1 MVAKL
6 LLRLLAAHVPAT
18 TPLLLHRAWVLAPR
32 VHHVPEITPLLP
44 HRAWEP
50 APRVHLAPAAF
61 PAPWL
66 PAPVACLV
74 PAVPVA
80 LVVPVVQVAQVVQEL
95 VSSVQVVLVAV
106 SVPVVLV
113 ELVQVLEQALPHV
126 PDLVLTVPPQAVAQ
140 VVAVVPAVEPLVRSV
155 VAAES
160 PRHVSRRERK
170 EQSLNSARHLRL
182 VA

>member
-1 MVAKL
+1 MAKL
-6 LLRLLAAHVPAT
+6 HLRLLAAHAPAT

-32 VHHVPEITPLLP
+32 VHHVLEITRLLL
-44 HRAWEP
+44 HRAWVP
-50 APRVHLAPAAF
+50 APRVLRAPEAF
-61 PAPWL
+61 LAPWL
-66 PAPVACLV
+66 LAPVACLD

-80 LVVPVVQVAQVVQEL
+80 LVVPVVLVAQVAQVL

-106 SVPVVLV
+106 SVPAVLV
-113 ELVQVLEQALPHV
+113 ELVQALEQALPHV
-126 PDLVLTVPPQAVAQ
+126 QVLVLTVPPQVAVA
-140 VVAVVPAVEPLVRSV
+140 VVAVAPAVEPLVRSV

-160 PRHVSRRERK
+160 PRRVSRRERK

>member
-1 MVAKL
+1 V
-6 LLRLLAAHVPAT
+6 V
-18 TPLLLHRAWVLAPR
+18 
-32 VHHVPEITPLLP
+32 
-44 HRAWEP
+44 
-50 APRVHLAPAAF
+50 
-61 PAPWL
+61 
-66 PAPVACLV
+66 
-74 PAVPVA
+74 
-80 LVVPVVQVAQVVQEL
+80 LVVQAAQVVLVVQVL

-140 VVAVVPAVEPLVRSV
+140 VAAVVPAVEPLVRSV

>member
-1 MVAKL
+1 MTFQNLILTLQKYWADQG
-6 LLRLLAAHVPAT
+6 
-18 TPLLLHRAWVLAPR
+18 
-32 VHHVPEITPLLP
+32 
-44 HRAWEP
+44 
-50 APRVHLAPAAF
+50 
-61 PAPWL
+61 
-66 PAPVACLV
+66 C
-74 PAVPVA
+74 
-80 LVVPVVQVAQVVQEL
+80 
-95 VSSVQVVLVAV
+95 VLVQPM
-106 SVPVVLV
+106 VPQGVEIVIGATNDPLFGPMIVVGLGGVLV

-126 PDLVLTVPPQAVAQ
+126 PVLVLTVPPQVAVA